1 MPEVASDEGAAE
13 LLPEVPSFLPFAPL
27 PAFVLAFAAP
37 PMPEASPPVASARPS
52 PLPTATG
59 ISTDIKGSP
68 VSGQKELM
76 RSGVGDFRTSR
87 ALRSSFHFP
96 NRGGVHPED
105 DLTSTDI
112 TSEPACCSMNESSTS
127 SPCFFYLHQFHHAC
141 GAQGACLPRDG
152 SVYARASSL
161 RDAENPES
169 SNFLL
174 AGCG

>member
-105 DLTSTDI
+105 DHT
-112 TSEPACCSMNESSTS
+112 
-127 SPCFFYLHQFHHAC
+127 YLD
-141 GAQGACLPRDG
+141 R
-152 SVYARASSL
+152 YYERASLLLDERKFDLITLFFLFAPISSCVWRTRGL
-161 RDAENPES
+161 FATRRERLCES
-169 SNFLL
+169 FL
-174 AGCG
+174 ASGCRESRIF